1 MLLHR
6 NAIKMN
12 KLELPVSTWT
22 NLTNFTL
29 GTISRLR
36 KLAKYHLCS

>member
-1 MLLHR
+1 MLLYR

-12 KLELPVSTWT
+12 KLEPPVSTWT
-22 NLTNFTL
+22 NLINLTL

-36 KLAKYHLCS
+36 KLAKYHLYS